1 MLGVLG
7 GLVAT
12 ASGYLGGHLTMT
24 RAVTRDN
31 RLLAAGQRSL
41 ITDPT
46 LLD

>member
-1 MLGVLG
+1 MLG

-12 ASGYLGGHLTMT
+12 ASGYLGDLTMT

-31 RLLAAGQRSL
+31 RLLDAGQRSL

-46 LLD
+46 FLD